1 MGSGGSWPLGTHSG
15 HQGIRECD
23 LHSGPWKGLF
33 TGACGPFSC
42 AFFTNACR
50 WREGRYLGGFWL
62 GVSSC
67 PVLGKTCGKGVAE
80 TNRLCVSRGGLMFMG
95 SGPLAQHISFP
106 PARLQASLWLGPRQ
120 VAQQRLSQVGL
131 GVAVPSSQ
139 NWAPA
144 QAPMDGSP
152 LLLLDRLLGL
162 LLPLLLP
169 PSRRPLRLCPTP
181 LLLHL
186 SWELSLDLCL
196 WAPGTPWWDTWWSRE
211 ESPKAV

>member
-120 VAQQRLSQVGL
+120 VAQQRLSPVVL